1 MSADAHCQALVRD
14 HDRDRYVSTL
24 FAPDAA
30 RPHLLAL
37 YAFDIEVRR
46 IPLAVSEAQIG
57 LIRLQWWR
65 DTIEALYSGHAAGH
79 PVAEALSRAIAA
91 GNLPKQALLD
101 LLDAHEFDLYSDP
114 MSDLS
119 QLEGYLGETSSRLIQ
134 MGMMILDG
142 QAAPRAAA
150 VAGLAGVAH
159 GLATILMSPTRRAQY
174 LPEGLDVAAAAD
186 HAARRL
192 GEARGRRGDVAASLL
207 PALLPVRMTDLM
219 LARVRAEPERPAQ
232 PSHFRRLMSMW
243 WAAKRETF

>member
-57 LIRLQWWR
+57 LIRLHWWR
-65 DTIEALYSGHAAGH
+65 DTIAALYGGHAAGH
-79 PVAEALSRAIAA
+79 PVAEALSSAIAA

-101 LLDAHEFDLYSDP
+101 LLEAHEFDLYADP
-114 MSDLS
+114 MADLS

-134 MGMMILDG
+134 MAMMILDA

-159 GLATILMSPTRRAQY
+159 GLATILTNPIRRTSF
-174 LPEGLDVAAAAD
+174 LPAAMNVNAAID
-186 HAARRL
+186 HAASRL
-192 GEARGRRGDVAASLL
+192 AEARARRGDVATALL
-207 PALLPVRMTDLM
+207 PALLPVRMTGLM
-219 LARVRAEPERPAQ
+219 LARVRAGSDRPAQ
-232 PSHFRRLMSMW
+232 PSHFRRLLSMW
-243 WAAKRETF
+243 WAARRETF